1 MRNRVLP
8 ALLSMALVVCL
19 GTSAAEAR
27 ASTILP
33 QLSFRGNTV
42 ECSVMI
48 REPGQQITAT
58 LELWEGCTLLD
69 SWSGSGSSV
78 LNLEGSHRAVSG
90 RTYTVEVYGTIDG
103 EAFEAASLSKTYSY

>member
-8 ALLSMALVVCL
+8 ALLSLVLVVCL

-27 ASTILP
+27 ALKVVP
-33 QLSFRGNTV
+33 QLSFTGTTA
-42 ECSVMI
+42 ECSVNI
-48 REPGQQITAT
+48 REFGKKIEAT
-58 LELWEGCTLLD
+58 MELWEGRTLLD

-78 LNLEGSHRAVSG
+78 LMLEGSHRAVSG

>member
-8 ALLSMALVVCL
+8 AVLSLVLVVCL

-27 ASTILP
+27 ATTVFP
-33 QLSFRGNTV
+33 QLSFRGNMV

-58 LELWEGCTLLD
+58 LELWEGQTLLD

-78 LNLEGSHRAVSG
+78 LMLEGSHRAVSG

-103 EAFEAASLSKTYSY
+103 ASFEAPSTSKTCP